1 MRIVEMKLVKRKT
14 DDGLM
19 EVHDNIQLGKIYKV
33 DLDTLQKQ
41 RMYNTTYKKEHE
53 KVMILDVETGGWF
66 PYEILGGIENE
77 NS

>member
-14 DDGLM
+14 DDGM
-19 EVHDNIQLGKIYKV
+19 IEVHDNIQLGKIYKV

-41 RMYNTTYKKEHE
+41 KMYNTILRKVHE
-53 KVMILDVETGGWF
+53 KEMIFDVEANGWF